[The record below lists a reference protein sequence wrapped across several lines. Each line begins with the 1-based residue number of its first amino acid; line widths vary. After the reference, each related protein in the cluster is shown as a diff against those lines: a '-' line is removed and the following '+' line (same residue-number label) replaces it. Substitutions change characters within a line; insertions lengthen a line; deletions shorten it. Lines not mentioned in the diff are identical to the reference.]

1 MGFVSFVFLQYGL
14 YWIFTLYLNIIGN
27 VVGVNEEGITI
38 EFESP
43 YNGRMVDQISPEDF
57 DSHVSEIADENGNVL
72 LDESEEVGNDVVTP
86 QDDVVPTNTG
96 LEEDTTPVADQTAT
110 TEETSEPTAL
120 ERIPKD
126 EQGNPRNQGM
136 PLMLKKLLS
145 LWWKTKRRHWRRPR
159 RKNCLQAF
167 LPQIR

>member
-1 MGFVSFVFLQYGL
+1 
-14 YWIFTLYLNIIGN
+14 
-27 VVGVNEEGITI
+27 
-38 EFESP
+38 
-43 YNGRMVDQISPEDF
+43 MVDQISPEDF

-96 LEEDTTPVADQTAT
+96 QEEDTTPVADQTAA

-126 EQGNPRNQGM
+126 EQGNPIYEQ
-136 PLMLKKLLS
+136 
-145 LWWKTKRRHWRRPR
+145 TDAETA
-159 RKNCLQAF
+159 LQD
-167 LPQIR
+167 